1 MNSFS
6 TCLLMFCVLFA
17 GATRHG
23 HLGLPQTQP
32 KPLEDDQFLSKLGSK
47 SGASTLKTKNMAS
60 TNDDPVRPYN
70 NEDKFTK
77 GYPDDGMGRG
87 KERKAKMTEAQ
98 RKKAEKN
105 LAAHNER
112 LAKAKAKEKKE
123 KGEHEEVADKAEEEE
138 EHKVVAAEK
147 HEEVADKAEEEE
159 EHKV

>member
-6 TCLLMFCVLFA
+6 TCLLMFGVLFA
-17 GATRHG
+17 GATRQG

-32 KPLEDDQFLSKLGSK
+32 KPLEDDQFLSKVGSK
-47 SGASTLKTKNMAS
+47 GGASTQTKNMAS

-138 EHKVVAAEK
+138 KHKVVAAEK